1 VQSSSSSIVGVC
13 PEDQSQSSFIFDDED
28 IFIVDKEGDYEQPER
43 CLVDRVKDTTDS
55 LTRDSSNVSREIRS
69 SSPRIS
75 NGVTETPSSSL
86 AAQQSIEYLSIRD
99 PIVSPLQYPQE
110 SGSGVGSIA
119 IKPLVQDLKPSFG
132 LDQALDNNAAYSTR
146 ALNSHRVEEP
156 SIIPPKKAYS
166 PISPFSH
173 PKSSPVCTTS
183 LSKALIEA
191 IEARGSSPKGVSV
204 TDHASIFSQ
213 AMSFNTET
221 TVDDADTTTLTV
233 RKPEGELATYYANAD
248 VSLVF
253 ASSQSEYH
261 LQSSILRK
269 KSAILEKFI
278 PAKSIDFAIDIWF
291 KGDSLVLSS
300 AGLPDEKIPV
310 DKTFRE
316 VYSDWADI
324 LESGFKNLITVIFG
338 GSIVSSRK
346 FSEIHAFFEIG
357 YTLKCEVIPHQLLHY
372 YHLTHV
378 LAELVNNTE
387 GSIQC
392 LIISDYTRNPVL
404 FKEAAVHA
412 ISNHVAV
419 ANHKL
424 YPCLPNNIRGLITRG
439 GLFLERKIRTI
450 SSELFTCTFGSYPP
464 AFQSTVDIVTA
475 YISRYYRDEANPV
488 TRYTALSELSLD
500 ANFLRAEI
508 PWLKDVNARGDV
520 NFLKGDMLL
529 WLENHIKKR
538 ALRLLENE
546 ARFPSERYLMCVDWE
561 DVIAGFE
568 DRVLVEIGQE
578 HSVVPVISPDI
589 EIVSGQ

>member
-1 VQSSSSSIVGVC
+1 MAIVGLSLLANVC
-13 PEDQSQSSFIFDDED
+13 PEDQSQISLEFEDD
-28 IFIVDKEGDYEQPER
+28 IFIVDKDCDYEKSQRYSP
-43 CLVDRVKDTTDS
+43 
-55 LTRDSSNVSREIRS
+55 NVLREFKS
-69 SSPRIS
+69 VSTSPRIL
-75 NGVTETPSSSL
+75 NDVAETPR
-86 AAQQSIEYLSIRD
+86 ATRQRIEYLSKRD
-99 PIVSPLQYPQE
+99 AVAVPFTPRE
-110 SGSGVGSIA
+110 SGSGIGSLA
-119 IKPLVQDLKPSFG
+119 IKSLVEDFVPSSG
-132 LDQALDNNAAYSTR
+132 LDQELDTDAVYSTK
-146 ALNSHRVEEP
+146 ALTSPVEDP
-156 SIIPPKKAYS
+156 SIIPPKKEYS
-166 PISPFSH
+166 PIFPCLN
-173 PKSSPVCTTS
+173 PESSPTCPTS
-183 LSKALIEA
+183 SKALIEA
-191 IEARGSSPKGVSV
+191 LEARGTSPKGVSSI
-204 TDHASIFSQ
+204 DHASIFSQ
-213 AMSFNTET
+213 TMSFNTET
-221 TVDDADTTTLTV
+221 TVDEVDTTTLTV
-233 RKPEGELATYYANAD
+233 RKPEGELATYYAHAD

-269 KSAILEKFI
+269 KSTVLEKFI
-278 PAKSIDFAIDIWF
+278 PAKSIDFAIDVWF

-324 LESGFKNLITVIFG
+324 LETGFKNLITVIFG

-424 YPCLPNNIRGLITRG
+424 CPCLPNNIRGLITRG

-500 ANFLRAEI
+500 ANFLRAEV

-568 DRVLVEIGQE
+568 DRVLVEIGHE
-578 HSVVPVISPDI
+578 HSVVPVISPDMD
-589 EIVSGQ
+589 IVSGQ